1 MPTDERILG
10 FSNPWYVPALASARR
25 VEIAGLGLGVVTAAY
40 FLAMKLEA
48 FHGRGNDDLMDS
60 RDLEDVITV
69 IHGCAEIAAPSSGS
83 LPRRPR
89 PLQIVDDERA
99 PPSRDPV

>member
-1 MPTDERILG
+1 VATTISWTAVLEHARVRELVEERFGSLKSSG
-10 FSNPWYVPALASARR
+10 ALAGEQAPT
-25 VEIAGLGLGVVTAAY
+25 VVPKI
-40 FLAMKLEA
+40 LIRNKEL
-48 FHGRGNDDLMDS
+48 
-60 RDLEDVITV
+60 DLEDVITV